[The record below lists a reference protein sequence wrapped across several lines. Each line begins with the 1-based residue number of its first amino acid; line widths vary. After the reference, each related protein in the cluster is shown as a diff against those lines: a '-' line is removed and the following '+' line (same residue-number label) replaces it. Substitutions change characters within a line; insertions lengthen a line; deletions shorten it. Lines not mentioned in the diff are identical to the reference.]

1 MELTPEPP
9 EKADKN
15 GKDNGTDNGKGG
27 LVLDP
32 AGAEVNA
39 SLGPYTP
46 AIVNYLLYP
55 PPGNPVP
62 GMTHPMGLAN
72 NRREAMEKLIRAAFR
87 P

>member
-9 EKADKN
+9 EKDDKN
-15 GKDNGTDNGKGG
+15 GANNDNGKGG

-46 AIVNYLLYP
+46 AIVNYLLHP

-62 GMTHPMGLAN
+62 GMTHPTGLAN
-72 NRREAMEKLIRAAFR
+72 NRDEAMEKLIQAAFQ